1 MANSATQ
8 LQIEFIK
15 SELRKNGKRS
25 TILTKFVKKWHSVS
39 ERTFDRRLKLAELAM
54 SSEIKAIQEKAEEKV
69 AEEVEA
75 RKLEIMDVMER
86 KDILTQIA
94 RGKIPLKKHMV
105 VDKVIEE
112 VDVIPDWNDRRAA
125 IAELNKMD
133 GDYAPTKQSNVN
145 PDGTPVEQVKLIM
158 TPDQLEELKK
168 SIEGKK

>member
-1 MANSATQ
+1 MANLGNQA
-8 LQIEFIK
+8 QIDFIV
-15 SELRKNGKRS
+15 SQLRKGGKKM
-25 TILTKFVKKWHSVS
+25 TIQANFGKKWPEVSDRTFRRRLYAAEERYSS
-39 ERTFDRRLKLAELAM
+39 ERNR
-54 SSEIKAIQEKAEEKV
+54 IQAKAEEKV

-145 PDGTPVEQVKLIM
+145 PDGTPVEQVKEQTIIIYRDM
-158 TPDQLEELKK
+158 PPMKV
-168 SIEGKK
+168 IES